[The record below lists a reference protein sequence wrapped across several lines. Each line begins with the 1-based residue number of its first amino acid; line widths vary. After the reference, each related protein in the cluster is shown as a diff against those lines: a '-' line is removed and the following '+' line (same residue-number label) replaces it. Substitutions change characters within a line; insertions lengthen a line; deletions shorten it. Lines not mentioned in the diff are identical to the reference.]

1 MRWRPQQPIGLE
13 VSRTGRI
20 LQRAFDDALTGAGG
34 ALATWL
40 VVTALKGDAHTMQ
53 RDLASAVGIEDATLT
68 HHLNRMERDG
78 LVERHRDP
86 ANRRNQLVA
95 LTDAG
100 EALFGSLLGTV
111 TTFDRPACA
120 TGSAMPSWPRCATCW
135 PACAPTS
142 RATRI
147 LTRPAR
153 CACLILVRI
162 RSRSVRRDR
171 SERV

>member
-1 MRWRPQQPIGLE
+1 MAPTQPIGLE

-20 LQRAFDDALTGAGG
+20 LQRAFDDALTDAGG

-40 VVTALKGDAHTMQ
+40 VVMALKGDAHTMQ
-53 RDLASAVGIEDATLT
+53 RDLASAMGIEDATLT
-68 HHLNRMERDG
+68 HHLNRMEHDG

-111 TTFDRPACA
+111 TTFDRQLRDGFSDSELA
-120 TGSAMPSWPRCATCW
+120 TLRDLLARLRANV
-135 PACAPTS
+135 APTAGS
-142 RATRI
+142 
-147 LTRPAR
+147 
-153 CACLILVRI
+153 
-162 RSRSVRRDR
+162 
-171 SERV
+171 

>member
-1 MRWRPQQPIGLE
+1 VAPQQQPIGLE
-13 VSRTGRI
+13 VSRTGRV

-40 VVTALKGDAHTMQ
+40 VVTALKGGDHAMQ

-86 ANRRNQLVA
+86 GNRRNQLVA
-95 LTDAG
+95 LTPAG

-111 TTFDRPACA
+111 RSFDDRLRAGFSDAELTTLRNLLARLRTNVGA
-120 TGSAMPSWPRCATCW
+120 TAG
-135 PACAPTS
+135 
-142 RATRI
+142 
-147 LTRPAR
+147 
-153 CACLILVRI
+153 
-162 RSRSVRRDR
+162 
-171 SERV
+171 

>member
-1 MRWRPQQPIGLE
+1 MAPTQPIGLE

-95 LTDAG
+95 LTDSG

-111 TTFDRPACA
+111 TTFDRQLRDGFSDAELA
-120 TGSAMPSWPRCATCW
+120 TLRDLLARL
-135 PACAPTS
+135 
-142 RATRI
+142 RAN
-147 LTRPAR
+147 A
-153 CACLILVRI
+153 AAGAGF
-162 RSRSVRRDR
+162 
-171 SERV
+171 

>member
-1 MRWRPQQPIGLE
+1 MASVAPQQPIGLD
-13 VSRTGRI
+13 VSKTGRI

-111 TTFDRPACA
+111 TTFDRQLRDGFSDSELA
-120 TGSAMPSWPRCATCW
+120 TLRDLLARLRANV
-135 PACAPTS
+135 APTAGS
-142 RATRI
+142 
-147 LTRPAR
+147 
-153 CACLILVRI
+153 
-162 RSRSVRRDR
+162 
-171 SERV
+171 